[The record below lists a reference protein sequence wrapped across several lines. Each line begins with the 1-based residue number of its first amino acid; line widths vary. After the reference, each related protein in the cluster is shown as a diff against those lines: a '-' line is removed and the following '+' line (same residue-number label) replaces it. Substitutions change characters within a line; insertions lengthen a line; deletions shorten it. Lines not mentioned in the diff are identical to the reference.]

1 MPFGR
6 NTILVV
12 ILAALGAGC
21 AVNTVSVNS
30 PLAGL
35 SCVDDSVDCITKRKT
50 TLNYLTNDPTRSW
63 IRQRPTPQAY
73 ASGVRLFAFKKKK
86 KELTCA
92 ELKIGRSEAD
102 AASKVLRGSEAK
114 SLSPAQ
120 VSRGTI
126 LAAEVSRD
134 LRREMRRRCKGKA

>member
-1 MPFGR
+1 MPFSR
-6 NTILVV
+6 YTSLILF
-12 ILAALGAGC
+12 LAAPSAGC

-50 TLNYLTNDPTRSW
+50 TLNYLINDPTRSW
-63 IRQRPTPQAY
+63 IRQRPTAQAY

-86 KELTCA
+86 RELTCA
-92 ELKIGRSEAD
+92 ELKIGRSEAN
-102 AASKVLRGSEAK
+102 AASKVLRGSSAK

-126 LAAEVSRD
+126 FAAEVSRE

>member
-6 NTILVV
+6 TTLLVPV
-12 ILAALGAGC
+12 LAAFSAGC
-21 AVNTVSVNS
+21 AINTVSVNS

-35 SCVDDSVDCITKRKT
+35 SCVDDSPDCISKRKK

-63 IRQRPTPQAY
+63 IRLRPTPQAY
-73 ASGVRLFAFKKKK
+73 ASGVRLFAYKKKK
-86 KELTCA
+86 KELTCT
-92 ELKIGRSEAD
+92 ELKIGHTEAN
-102 AASKVLRGSEAK
+102 AAAEVLRGSEAG

-120 VSRGTI
+120 VSRGTL

-134 LRREMRRRCKGKA
+134 LRREMRRRCKGKT

>member
-6 NTILVV
+6 YKLLVPV
-12 ILAALGAGC
+12 LAAFSAGC
-21 AVNTVSVNS
+21 AFNSVSVSS

-35 SCVDDSVDCITKRKT
+35 NCVDDSPDCISKRKT
-50 TLNYLTNDPTRSW
+50 TLNYLTSDPTRSW
-63 IRQRPTPQAY
+63 IRQAPTPQSY

-86 KELTCA
+86 KELTCT
-92 ELKIGRSEAD
+92 ELKMGRTEAD
-102 AASKVLRGSEAK
+102 AARKVLRSSSAG

-120 VSRGTI
+120 VSRGTL

-134 LRREMRRRCKGKA
+134 LRREMKRRCKGKA

>member
-12 ILAALGAGC
+12 TLAALGAGC

-102 AASKVLRGSEAK
+102 AASKVLRGSGAK

-126 LAAEVSRD
+126 LATEVSRD